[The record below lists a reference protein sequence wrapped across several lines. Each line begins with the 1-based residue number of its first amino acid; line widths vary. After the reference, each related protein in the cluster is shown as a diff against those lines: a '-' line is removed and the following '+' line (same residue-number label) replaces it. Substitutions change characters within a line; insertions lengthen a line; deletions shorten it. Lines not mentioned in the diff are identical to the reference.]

1 MNRSTFYKY
10 LSVGGI
16 LLGSAA
22 MIGFAGTTGIVLGPI
37 LIVLSIGYITYDA
50 NHNGSGYMRVAMD

>member
-1 MNRSTFYKY
+1 MNRSTLYKT
-10 LSVGGI
+10 LSIGGI

-22 MIGFAGTTGIVLGPI
+22 MIGFAGLTGTIIGPI
-37 LIVLSIGYITYDA
+37 LIVLSIAYITYDA